1 MDISDIKT
9 QHVDDSLD
17 KQQAAVPMLVIA
29 LHPNLNR
36 VGEVAPLL
44 DLDREGRSYVSRNR
58 PEFSKSGYDKYKT

>member
-36 VGEVAPLL
+36 VGK
-44 DLDREGRSYVSRNR
+44 SRHY
-58 PEFSKSGYDKYKT
+58 ST